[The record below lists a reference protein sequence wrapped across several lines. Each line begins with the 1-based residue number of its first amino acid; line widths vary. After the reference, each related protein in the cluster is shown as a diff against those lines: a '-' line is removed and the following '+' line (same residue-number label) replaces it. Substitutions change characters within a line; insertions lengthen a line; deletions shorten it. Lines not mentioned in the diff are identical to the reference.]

1 MGPRRVRYAEQ
12 NSAARGSEINDTHER
27 GHARAY
33 LTLVKPEFESEMKN
47 FVLSNMGV
55 ISKDEAEKIRRIHD
69 RINNRHVKESGQ
81 YANDAE
87 SSWYMGNGFNRKQVG
102 EYYEYSK

>member
-1 MGPRRVRYAEQ
+1 MSGAGLPVAVGAICRGKRSGAPRGPETGGGVR
-12 NSAARGSEINDTHER
+12 
-27 GHARAY
+27 
-33 LTLVKPEFESEMKN
+33 
-47 FVLSNMGV
+47 GV
-55 ISKDEAEKIRRIHD
+55 FDFEKIRRIHG

-102 EYYEYSK
+102 EYYEYSKEHFSSCYKFEFQCCSLVRR

>member
-1 MGPRRVRYAEQ
+1 MA
-12 NSAARGSEINDTHER
+12 HER

-33 LTLVKPEFESEMKN
+33 LTLVKLEFESEMKN
-47 FVLSNMGV
+47 FVLPNMGV
-55 ISKDEAEKIRRIHD
+55 ISKDEAEKIRRIHG